1 MKQAQIKIQIVLLK
15 YQNKLRRNKSSQ
27 GATNKE
33 ERSSCFAQK
42 RIYYLT
48 GNQMNRPKNQMK
60 TRKIMVGPN
69 FGLAW
74 LGTRRGQL
82 NHLTYDVQNPPPNGQ
97 IIRAYWLPWCG
108 FPPVMV
114 MATKCY
120 ITWRITCMI
129 TWQSSCDSNL
139 RWWPDRPIT
148 VDKHPW
154 PVSSMWDSN
163 RVEIHW
169 VEILV
174 PPLPPPEKWMWTYVK
189 WLSYPRLMK
198 VDQDQNIT
206 KKTNQPKKAPP
217 ISFTNG
223 KTSKNCQKWLF

>member
-82 NHLTYDVQNPPPNGQ
+82 NHLTYDVQNPPLMARLFGHIDSPDVVFPLSWSWRQNATSHDVSRVWSHDSHPVTVTWDDGQ
-97 IIRAYWLPWCG
+97 TDQSRLTNIRDQYLLCGTAIGWKSTGLKFWYPHSPPWEMNVNICQ
-108 FPPVMV
+108 VI
-114 MATKCY
+114 K
-120 ITWRITCMI
+120 
-129 TWQSSCDSNL
+129 
-139 RWWPDRPIT
+139 
-148 VDKHPW
+148 
-154 PVSSMWDSN
+154 
-163 RVEIHW
+163 
-169 VEILV
+169 
-174 PPLPPPEKWMWTYVK
+174 LPPPNEGGSGPKHYQKNKSAQESSTNIFHKW
-189 WLSYPRLMK
+189 
-198 VDQDQNIT
+198 QN
-206 KKTNQPKKAPP
+206 Q
-217 ISFTNG
+217 
-223 KTSKNCQKWLF
+223 